1 MKSSFNYSD
10 IREMS
15 IGVTILWADE
25 VREKFKKLS
34 SYELEE
40 AKRKMLTTSALIIQ
54 WEAKKEAPVDT
65 WILRKSIQYTIYP
78 NYWLIYSPLSYALFV
93 HEGTKPHSIKAVKKK
108 SLYREKDWIGYFA
121 KSVKHPWTKAN
132 PFFTRAVEQTKD
144 KVIAKCNEILQS
156 VINNL

>member
-1 MKSSFNYSD
+1 
-10 IREMS
+10 MS

-25 VREKFKKLS
+25 VREKLNKLS
-34 SYELEE
+34 ISELEE
-40 AKRKMLTTSALIIQ
+40 AKRKMLTATAIIIQ
-54 WEAKKEAPVDT
+54 WVAKKEAPVDK

-78 NYWLIYSPLSYALFV
+78 NHWLVYSPLSYAVFV
-93 HEGTKPHSIKAVKKK
+93 HEGTKPHIIRAVKKK
-108 SLYREKDWIGYFA
+108 SLYREKAWVGYFA

-156 VINNL
+156 IINNL